1 MKKVLGLFLALV
13 MVLSIATV
21 GFAAEAEEPIVL
33 VDNETIEITDGDP
46 MSGGFL
52 YEYRPEQDGT
62 LKIIVMAEDLES
74 PVYLLDEYGDTQ
86 TGELTADEN
95 SLVYTTELTVP
106 MRPGGYEFI
115 IFGGKSDNTGKITY
129 TVTFTPG
136 EIGSGGDPA
145 GTDPVVVVDNETINV
160 TNGDLSDYSS
170 GYLIEYTAEADGT
183 LKIIAIAADNETP
196 ILMINHESETISG
209 EGPDLIYTLDVTAA
223 MGDYGFTLYG
233 GKADHTGE
241 ITYSVIFTPGTSGSE
256 EGSGSDPITVYENET
271 GHVDNGDPD
280 TGGLEINYT
289 APADGTL
296 SITVTAED
304 TDTEVS
310 FSYNKS
316 WYFGSVSNPATATED
331 FTVSAGDVCTFL
343 LYGGKSDHTGN
354 VTYTLIFTPGEVEGE
369 APLGSEENP
378 EILWE
383 GLPTPVEL
391 EEGNE
396 GYVFRWTATGN
407 GLITIAISSEAPWM
421 YWVSNTT
428 SGAESGPHTYTDDP
442 QCTSVTMAVA
452 AGDVIDISVG
462 TLSDPET
469 PNPAGTITVTLTVND
484 PYKLDPDTVLTLG
497 TNELT
502 PLVLPGVDTTVYA
515 FTPEQDGIYHFE
527 APEGILLGYYG
538 GDAYFLFDNTT
549 DKTNTLDHTVAMAG
563 QTVYVGVQSGSPC
576 SLTITRTGDRPKTAA
591 DFDWVFP
598 RATQRIFSGDA
609 LEGKWSWVNVRDD
622 VKDTAVLGSDGYYHL
637 NSADGPVLFMDL
649 SDHRYVDLIDANQQ
663 RGGSLR
669 YTLQTGEET
678 WEKVNYRDLFND
690 YRDLDE
696 NGEAHNTIV
705 ALTEE
710 LMIMLQRVGS
720 DSDWYGEYGWVGGEA
735 EEAWMFPCK
744 YLADYTSVPAADE
757 GTNPPSGD
765 ETPLLLL
772 SVLLLGSAVAMT
784 VSRKKFHF

>member
-21 GFAAEAEEPIVL
+21 GFAAEAGEPIVL
-33 VDNETIEITDGDP
+33 VDNETVEITDGDP
-46 MSGGFL
+46 SWGGFV
-52 YEYRPEQDGT
+52 YDYRPEQDGT
-62 LKIIVMAEDLES
+62 LKIIVMAEDLDS
-74 PVYLLDEYGDTQ
+74 PVYLIDEDGGTQ

-95 SLVYTTELTVP
+95 SLVYTTELTASP
-106 MRPGGYEFI
+106 MGYQFI

-136 EIGSGGDPA
+136 EIGSGGESA

-160 TNGDLSDYSS
+160 TNGDLSDLFS
-170 GYLIEYTAEADGT
+170 GYAIEYTAEADGT
-183 LKIIAIAADNETP
+183 LKIIAIAADDETP
-196 ILMINHESETISG
+196 ILMINEKGDTITG
-209 EGPDLIYTLDVTAA
+209 EGSDLIYTVDVTAA
-223 MGDYGFTLYG
+223 TGYYGFILYG

-241 ITYSVIFTPGTSGSE
+241 VTYSLIFTPGTSGSE
-256 EGSGSDPITVYENET
+256 EGSGSDPITVYEDVTAEVT
-271 GHVDNGDPD
+271 DGEA
-280 TGGLEINYT
+280 GLEISYT
-289 APADGTL
+289 APADGTVKL
-296 SITVTAED
+296 TVTAAD
-304 TDTEVS
+304 ADMPVS
-310 FSYNKS
+310 FFCCDEMFS
-316 WYFGSVSNPATATED
+316 GEGTTLTEE
-331 FTVSAGDVCTFL
+331 FTVSADELFSAL
-343 LYGGKSDHTGN
+343 LYGGKSDYTGN
-354 VTYTLIFTPGEVEGE
+354 VTYTLIFTPGEAEGE
-369 APLGSEENP
+369 PPLGSDENP

-383 GLPTPVEL
+383 DFPTAVEL

-396 GYVFRWTATGN
+396 GYVFRWTATDN
-407 GLITIAISSEAPWM
+407 GSITIEISSEAPWM
-421 YWVSNTT
+421 YCVSNTT
-428 SGAESGPHTYTDDP
+428 SGAESGPHTYADDP

-452 AGDVIDISVG
+452 AGDVIDIPVG

-469 PNPAGTITVTLTVND
+469 PNPAGTITVTLTVNP
-484 PYKLDPDTVLTLG
+484 PYKLDPDKVLTVG

-527 APEGILLGYYG
+527 APEGVLLGYYG
-538 GDAYFLFDNTT
+538 GDAYFLFDSTT
-549 DKTNTLDHTVAMAG
+549 DKTNTLDHTVNGAG

-598 RATQRIFSGDA
+598 RATQRIFNGDT

-710 LMIMLQRVGS
+710 LMIMLQRVGA
-720 DSDWYGEYGWVGGEA
+720 DSGWYGEGGWVGGEA